1 MEGGPT
7 EETHSQDYEDHNSDF
22 LLGFVQGFSIR
33 VQVHVPQLV
42 EHHDIEDADGGYW
55 NGKAKDEGVNPAGFE
70 PKPFRLR
77 EIETTTFDLQV
88 IYIDIGKDNERENYD
103 GD

>member
-33 VQVHVPQLV
+33 VQVHVP
-42 EHHDIEDADGGYW
+42 
-55 NGKAKDEGVNPAGFE
+55 
-70 PKPFRLR
+70 
-77 EIETTTFDLQV
+77 
-88 IYIDIGKDNERENYD
+88 
-103 GD
+103 